1 MDWPCHVNV
10 YGSRVRGTRS
20 SKVAVVI
27 TVEACLFVQM
37 LMANDNEDNVLIV
50 VFSVK
55 WDHTN
60 KLVPKDHHSRFNLI
74 VASHIV
80 RR

>member
-1 MDWPCHVNV
+1 MSCKCLWLQGKGDSQLKSSGCN
-10 YGSRVRGTRS
+10 YGGGLFVRS
-20 SKVAVVI
+20 
-27 TVEACLFVQM
+27 FVQM

-50 VFSVK
+50 VFSGK